1 MATIANNSASTV
13 PSFETLLAKMEP
25 HFKFFAKRVLKLKAD
40 NFDDAVQDLRAIA
53 FDIYRSL
60 IRRGKE
66 AYYTPIKDFAIKR
79 YKSGRRFIGSS
90 TTDVLSDET
99 RILERCDICSLDQFY
114 LHDGDLPFLTDWR
127 QSNVADTVQFK
138 IDYQDWHHRQ
148 SPRDQQIID
157 DLAMSET
164 TGAVAKKY
172 GVSPALISI
181 KRKDFANSWKVFIDP
196 PEAGMLV
203 PA

>member
-1 MATIANNSASTV
+1 MTIIVNASAPSVV
-13 PSFETLLAKMEP
+13 PFEVLLAKMEP

-40 NFDDAVQDLRAIA
+40 NLDDALQELRTIA

-60 IRRGKE
+60 VRRGKDVFF
-66 AYYTPIKDFAIKR
+66 TPIMKFAIKR
-79 YKSGRRFIGSS
+79 YKSGRRFLGSN

-99 RILERCDICSLDQFY
+99 RILGRCETRSLSQFDIA
-114 LHDGDLPFLTDWR
+114 DGSLPFLTDWR
-127 QSNVADTVQFK
+127 SDAADIVQFK
-138 IDYQDWHHRQ
+138 IDYQDWHYRQ
-148 SPRDQQIID
+148 SPKDQQIID

-164 TGAVAKKY
+164 TNVVAKKH
-172 GVSPALISI
+172 GVSASLISI
-181 KRKDFANSWKVFIDP
+181 KRKDFANSWKKFIDP